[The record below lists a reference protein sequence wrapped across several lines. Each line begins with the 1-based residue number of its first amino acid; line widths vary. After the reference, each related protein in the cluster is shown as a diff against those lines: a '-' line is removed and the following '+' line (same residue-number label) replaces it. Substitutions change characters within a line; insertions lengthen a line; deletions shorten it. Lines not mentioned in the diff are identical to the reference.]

1 MKVGYT
7 EFSYGYAF
15 TENLIRSSTT
25 MPVGAPVFPNLI
37 QEAQSGFDVQINFPG
52 VPLFFQYKLPE
63 LMRRGTAFEIASG
76 QCPRLS
82 RPFFRI
88 AMMRRDLSR
97 QHALLIRLE
106 AKYPSQVFYAA
117 PTLPDA
123 SAFNRAY
130 DRAAVAQH
138 SAFFSPTDIGPL
150 PDDKAHSIAYK
161 SGLSVGYF
169 CSEPRTINALTFEAL
184 SSRTSTSLKS
194 DRFSNV
200 EDTARAL
207 REDVLALASRPWRQ
221 TESLLSDRLRARLAQ
236 RTVGET
242 GTPEQEQVLT
252 DILVA
257 REIARVDFGIDLLI
271 AQPR

>member
-15 TENLIRSSTT
+15 TENLIRSSVTA
-25 MPVGAPVFPNLI
+25 PVGAPVFPNLV
-37 QEAQSGFDVQINFPG
+37 QEAQSGFDVQINLPG

-76 QCPRLS
+76 QCPQLS
-82 RPFFRI
+82 LPFFRI

-97 QHALLIRLE
+97 QHALLIGLE
-106 AKYPSQVFYAA
+106 ARYPSHVFYAA
-117 PTLPDA
+117 PTLQDTP
-123 SAFNRAY
+123 AFNRAY
-130 DRAAVAQH
+130 DHAAVVQN

-161 SGLSVGYF
+161 PGLSVGYF
-169 CSEPRTINALTFEAL
+169 CSEPRIINALTFEAL
-184 SSRTSTSLKS
+184 TSRISASLKS

-200 EDTARAL
+200 GDVARTL
-207 REDVLALASRPWRQ
+207 REDILTLASRSWRQ
-221 TESLLSDRLRARLAQ
+221 TESLLSDRLRARLAE
-236 RTVGET
+236 RRVGET
-242 GTPEQEQVLT
+242 RTPEQERVLI

-257 REIARVDFGIDLLI
+257 REIARVDLGIDLLI